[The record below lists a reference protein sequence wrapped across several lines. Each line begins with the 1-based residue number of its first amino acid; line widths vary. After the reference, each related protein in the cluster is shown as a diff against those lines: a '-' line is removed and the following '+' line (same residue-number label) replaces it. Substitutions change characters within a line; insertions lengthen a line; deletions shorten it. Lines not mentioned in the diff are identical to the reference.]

1 MSYIPEDS
9 GVSFF
14 DVAGV
19 SSSDLETRRGPMLQ
33 IEQQQQQ
40 DDDFE
45 PAAEPSSTSS
55 NVELYDSFEEAA
67 WLESRTVPV
76 LPERLEADPILHSG
90 AVSTAPS
97 SRPHSPGI
105 YKSQRQLGVVIIPD
119 RLRKVGYIVEPLSLV
134 AESISPDE
142 ARSFDARR
150 AGDKEPVRAAVGP
163 SVLPNSWTPTPK
175 KVEYRATSAA
185 VHPLSKSERCP
196 PSRLSHPMSPQQQRQ
211 ASVKVVPA
219 AVRMIHVH
227 HHYPLMRSTMTGQ
240 GRIGSAMPM
249 HIGDMTVNSF
259 SPVVLQPLPSSMLFH
274 HV

>member
-19 SSSDLETRRGPMLQ
+19 SSSDLESRRGPMLQ
-33 IEQQQQQ
+33 IEQQQ

-55 NVELYDSFEEAA
+55 NIELYDSFEEAA
-67 WLESRTVPV
+67 WLESRTVPYGSEQPPTFAGNLQV
-76 LPERLEADPILHSG
+76 PTPARVD
-90 AVSTAPS
+90 
-97 SRPHSPGI
+97 
-105 YKSQRQLGVVIIPD
+105 IISD
-119 RLRKVGYIVEPLSLV
+119 RLRKVGYIVEPLSVV
-134 AESISPDE
+134 AGSISPDE

-196 PSRLSHPMSPQQQRQ
+196 PSRLSHLMSPPQQQRQ
-211 ASVKVVPA
+211 ASVKVFPA
-219 AVRMIHVH
+219 ASVGLLPATTHCLLTKTH
-227 HHYPLMRSTMTGQ
+227 HITDA
-240 GRIGSAMPM
+240 AMA
-249 HIGDMTVNSF
+249 V
-259 SPVVLQPLPSSMLFH
+259 PSSFAPPVALPDDPAHPAVPSH
-274 HV
+274 H

>member
-1 MSYIPEDS
+1 YGSEQPPA
-9 GVSFF
+9 F
-14 DVAGV
+14 AGN
-19 SSSDLETRRGPMLQ
+19 LQ
-33 IEQQQQQ
+33 VPT
-40 DDDFE
+40 
-45 PAAEPSSTSS
+45 PA
-55 NVELYDSFEEAA
+55 
-67 WLESRTVPV
+67 
-76 LPERLEADPILHSG
+76 
-90 AVSTAPS
+90 
-97 SRPHSPGI
+97 
-105 YKSQRQLGVVIIPD
+105 GVVIIPD

-219 AVRMIHVH
+219 ASVGLLPATTHCLLTETH
-227 HHYPLMRSTMTGQ
+227 HITDAAVAVPS
-240 GRIGSAMPM
+240 
-249 HIGDMTVNSF
+249 SF
-259 SPVVLQPLPSSMLFH
+259 SPPVAFPDDPPHPARQVIHQPCVPTAPILPQGTPSLSTDEEH
-274 HV
+274 HDWSGQNRLGNADAHRGYDG